1 MSRSVLRFVAA
12 FACVAGMLAAGPQA
26 SAQTSAERKMMKL
39 SSFTS
44 PTHFLTPIVEQF
56 AADLS
61 AASNGEAEIDVFIAE
76 ALGKATEQW
85 DVALEGL
92 ADMSL
97 FCAIYTPSRFPLS
110 MMVELPFF
118 SGSAQVSS
126 QVVSAFLAEGL
137 LGEEFKEAR
146 LMSPITAAPSQI
158 FATRPLQKV
167 EDFRGLRITG
177 NGPVW
182 SRTWS
187 ILGAQNLSM
196 GWPDIYLALERGTLD
211 AGTTSWTA
219 SVGWKWQEVAES
231 PIDISIMGGFFCGI
245 AMNNDAWASLTPETQ
260 ARWATLADDYALRF
274 SKAYDDG
281 DVDAKAIWKA
291 AGRTITEF
299 PADEKKRLAE
309 ALLPIWQDWVA
320 ENEAAGR
327 PAKRMYQVYVETM
340 KKLGEP
346 VVMQLPG
353 LY

>member
-1 MSRSVLRFVAA
+1 
-12 FACVAGMLAAGPQA
+12 
-26 SAQTSAERKMMKL
+26 
-39 SSFTS
+39 
-44 PTHFLTPIVEQF
+44 
-56 AADLS
+56 
-61 AASNGEAEIDVFIAE
+61 
-76 ALGKATEQW
+76 
-85 DVALEGL
+85 
-92 ADMSL
+92 
-97 FCAIYTPSRFPLS
+97 
-110 MMVELPFF
+110 
-118 SGSAQVSS
+118 
-126 QVVSAFLAEGL
+126 
-137 LGEEFKEAR
+137 
-146 LMSPITAAPSQI
+146 
-158 FATRPLQKV
+158 
-167 EDFRGLRITG
+167 
-177 NGPVW
+177 VW

-211 AGTTSWTA
+211 AGTTSWAA

-231 PIDISIMGGFFCGI
+231 PIDISVMGGFFCGI
-245 AMNNDAWASLTPETQ
+245 AMNNEAWASLTPETQ
-260 ARWATLADDYALRF
+260 ARWAKLADDYALRF

-281 DVDAKAIWKA
+281 DVDAKAIWKE

-299 PADEKKRLAE
+299 PAEEKKRLAQ